1 MPLSF
6 SAQLRRLVFTW
17 KRPALELLSSV
28 HRAGDPGLPLSPPGA
43 AAPRWRTRRAAGWQ
57 GGPTPSL
64 EWPSQSHT
72 WPLST
77 SAPGRAGPSP
87 RTRPTRGSVALGTPL
102 QKMPLRASPS
112 VPRRILA
119 AHRCPPSRST
129 AVLGD
134 PHLGLAGRPFWTVL
148 QSPEKPGG
156 MPHGG
161 RLCGEASP
169 WELAQQADP

>member
-28 HRAGDPGLPLSPPGA
+28 HRAGDPGLPLSRPGRLH
-43 AAPRWRTRRAAGWQ
+43 PVEDQEGSGVAG
-57 GGPTPSL
+57 
-64 EWPSQSHT
+64 WPSQSHT

-77 SAPGRAGPSP
+77 STPGRAGPSP

-102 QKMPLRASPS
+102 PKMPLRASPS